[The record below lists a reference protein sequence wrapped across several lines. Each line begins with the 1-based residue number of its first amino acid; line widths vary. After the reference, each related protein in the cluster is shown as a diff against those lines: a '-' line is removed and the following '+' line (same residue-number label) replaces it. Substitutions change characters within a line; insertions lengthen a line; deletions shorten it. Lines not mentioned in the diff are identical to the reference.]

1 MVLLI
6 LCAVTGSVF
15 AQENRCSAPETVP
28 VRFTYENREATAVSV
43 AGDFNGWSPTADS
56 MELRGSRWSITL
68 CLSPGRFRYQ
78 FVVDQ
83 QHWIPDPKALLWEQS
98 GFGTRN
104 SVLVIERI
112 VTSKPGAAYI
122 E

>member
-6 LCAVTGSVF
+6 VCAVTGSVF
-15 AQENRCSAPETVP
+15 AQENSCSAPETVP
-28 VRFTYENREATAVSV
+28 IRFTYENREAKAVSV
-43 AGDFNGWSPTADS
+43 AGDFNDWSPTTDS
-56 MELRGSRWSITL
+56 MEPRGSGWSITL
-68 CLSPGRFRYQ
+68 CLPPGRYRYQ

-83 QHWIPDPKALLWEQS
+83 QRWIPDPKALLWEQS

-104 SVLVIERI
+104 SVLVIDRI
-112 VTSKPGAAYI
+112 VTPRPGAAYI